1 MDSLFPNGFP
11 EGTFQYYVENDT
23 RSRETGEEKRLAS
36 IDLHEIETS
45 LRKAGEVHKEARSYI
60 QSKIKPEMR
69 FWDLCCDLEDKVR
82 SLIGENGPNV
92 GRSSLL
98 PRRPA
103 WLPHGCSINH
113 VAAHYTPN
121 PHDMRRFHY
130 GDVMKLDFGTE
141 VNGGGG
147 RWW

>member
-60 QSKIKPEMR
+60 QSK
-69 FWDLCCDLEDKVR
+69 
-82 SLIGENGPNV
+82 
-92 GRSSLL
+92 SS
-98 PRRPA
+98 RRCA
-103 WLPHGCSINH
+103 SGTC
-113 VAAHYTPN
+113 AAIWRT
-121 PHDMRRFHY
+121 RCAR
-130 GDVMKLDFGTE
+130 
-141 VNGGGG
+141 
-147 RWW
+147 

>member
-11 EGTFQYYVENDT
+11 EGTFQYYVEDDS

-60 QSKIKPEMR
+60 QNKIKPEMR

-92 GRSSLL
+92 GRSSPL
-98 PRRPA
+98 PRRPGWA
-103 WLPHGCSINH
+103 SPRAAPSITSLRTTRRTPTTC
-113 VAAHYTPN
+113 AAST
-121 PHDMRRFHY
+121 
-130 GDVMKLDFGTE
+130 TAT
-141 VNGGGG
+141 
-147 RWW
+147 